1 MINYIFGDLTK
12 HNFTEKTIVP
22 HVVNNQC
29 INGSGVVIAI
39 KKKWPLAII
48 NLEQWF
54 NDLGWVHYDD
64 NLGLETKDIDDSG
77 WELGQVQFSETEN
90 KNVIVANMIG
100 QRSPGGYVLCGKVFP
115 PINMESVEECIIRV
129 ADFCQKTGVKNIVAP
144 KFGSLRAGGNWEDIE
159 KLILQWWCGKGINVT
174 VYEYK
179 E

>member
-1 MINYIFGDLTK
+1 MINYIQGDLTK

-22 HVVNNQC
+22 HVINNHC

-39 KKKWPLAII
+39 KKKWPLAIK
-48 NLEQWF
+48 NVEQWY
-54 NDLGWVHYDD
+54 NDRIFVHYDD
-64 NLGLETKDIDDSG
+64 ELDVLTKDIDDAE
-77 WELGQVQFSETEN
+77 WELGQVQFSATEN

-100 QRSPGGYVLCGKVFP
+100 QRYPGFYKLCGINFP

-129 ADFCQKTGVKNIVAP
+129 ADFCLKTGVKSIVAP
-144 KFGSLRAGGNWEDIE
+144 KFGSLRAGGDWNVIE
-159 KLILQWWCGKGINVT
+159 SMINKWWCDNNISVT